1 MVSVLSRVRAYIL
14 QERDRAGSFFP
25 GDREG
30 ARWLASVKARTHA
43 TGPVLRRAPSP
54 APGLLAAPPQ
64 PAHWKG

>member
-30 ARWLASVKARTHA
+30 ARWLASVKARTH
-43 TGPVLRRAPSP
+43 GR
-54 APGLLAAPPQ
+54 PGLS
-64 PAHWKG
+64 